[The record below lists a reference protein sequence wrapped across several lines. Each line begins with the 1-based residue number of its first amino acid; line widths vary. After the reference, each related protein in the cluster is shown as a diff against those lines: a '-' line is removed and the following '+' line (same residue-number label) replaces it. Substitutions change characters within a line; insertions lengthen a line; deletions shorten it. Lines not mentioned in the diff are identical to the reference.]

1 MKRKK
6 TTALIIALLLIPGA
20 SALLCG
26 GTGTPEIPGTGDYV
40 ILLHGLGRSSSS
52 MKPLGTFLSKKDYH
66 VINID
71 YPSRDHPIEYL
82 VDMHL
87 KKTIDKRCID
97 SSKKIHFVT
106 HSLGGIVTRVCLK
119 KYPELNVGRVV
130 MLGPPNRGS
139 EVADFLTKYSLVRR
153 LMGPALSQLK
163 TDAKSLPN
171 SLGPPPCETGVIAGN
186 VSFNWIN
193 SLIIPGPDD
202 GKVSVKRA
210 RLEGMKDFLLVKR
223 SHIFIMKAP
232 EVMRAVYSF
241 LSRGK
246 F

>member
-6 TTALIIALLLIPGA
+6 TAALIIALLLLPGA
-20 SALLCG
+20 SVLLCG
-26 GTGTPEIPGTGDYV
+26 GTGTPEIPGKGDYV
-40 ILLHGLGRSSSS
+40 VLLHGLGRSSAS
-52 MKPLGTFLSKKDYH
+52 MQPMGAFLSSKGFH

-71 YPSRDHPIEYL
+71 YPSRKHPVEYL
-82 VDMHL
+82 VDKHL
-87 KKTIDKRCID
+87 KKTLDTTCID
-97 SSKKIHFVT
+97 TSKKIHFVT
-106 HSLGGIVTRVCLK
+106 HSLGGIVTRACLK
-119 KYPELNVGRVV
+119 KYPELPAGRVV
-130 MLGPPNRGS
+130 MLGPPSQGS

-153 LMGPALSQLK
+153 LMGPALSQLT

-171 SLGPPPCETGVIAGN
+171 TLGPPAFETGVIAGN

-193 SLIIPGPDD
+193 SFVIPGPDD

-210 RLEGMKDFLLVKR
+210 RLEGMKEFLVVKR

-232 EVMRAVYSF
+232 EVMRAVYNF
-241 LSRGK
+241 LTTGN